1 MGWMDFLEDLSGGVS
16 GFVKGVDAGMA
27 PLKTWEGIRTSDL
40 QNDAREIS
48 NRDLELL
55 QLARESPDYDYYG
68 NKIGAEDT
76 GFRQKMAAGER
87 DIFGNEQA
95 LGLAQYL
102 SNPDGAFQLAVRGR
116 GLTPDMPEYRM
127 LLQEHLAS
135 FDPMA
140 AITADK
146 NLNIPGLR
154 QQNLN
159 EQAALAYLQ
168 EYVRAKGPDPNA
180 EVVRLPNGGVAVFSG
195 GEMHPMGGEG
205 AVQLASMLGAKTP
218 YDALAAGVT
227 NEQKVQLTNA
237 QILKL
242 LNEGNISPSVAY
254 KGLQEEGTRLN
265 QAYVGLRKELE
276 AAEKTKLD
284 PMSPTAAED
293 KAALDARVASL
304 RAEMEQIK
312 TQFARGLQ
320 LRNRL
325 VQSQFGGGRF
335 SGGRFSGGGLPME
348 GGAPRPRTTEG
359 EPGSSVTTRRPPP
372 GAIGAS
378 AGGRPMPQQLPP
390 GVSDVS
396 PYGAGDEMWFGRGAE
411 ALPPELLALLS
422 RVSGQPQAPAAR
434 PPVQVLPDWWYRPA
448 SELFQGGTPP
458 PSPDLYG
465 EY

>member
-16 GFVKGVDAGMA
+16 GFVKGIDAGMA

-304 RAEMEQIK
+304 RTEMEQIK

-335 SGGRFSGGGLPME
+335 SGGGLPME
-348 GGAPRPRTTEG
+348 GGAPRPRTTAG

-372 GAIGAS
+372 GALGAS
-378 AGGRPMPQQLPP
+378 AGGRPMPQQLPL
-390 GVSDVS
+390 GYEEVD
-396 PYGAGDEMWFGRGAE
+396 PYGAGSGYGEDV
-411 ALPPELLALLS
+411 LPPELVDFPVARTPVGPAPRSPNLYTAQLLGALPTQAANPYLAQFLQWLNS
-422 RVSGQPQAPAAR
+422 Q
-434 PPVQVLPDWWYRPA
+434 
-448 SELFQGGTPP
+448 
-458 PSPDLYG
+458 YG
-465 EY
+465 MPR